1 MGKEEIPMAD
11 YEKLYEERKKR
22 VETAVLNQE
31 PDRVPNTLL
40 VGTYPLHKAGIT
52 MAESM
57 VDHEKASMA
66 RQAFSCWLFMK
77 NTLTQIR
84 EASVISPPQLKFWKI
99 WA

>member
-1 MGKEEIPMAD
+1 MAD

-57 VDHEKASMA
+57 VDHEKACRAMLAFYEKYSYTDTGPISSLNIQRWKTGNTMNSSGI
-66 RQAFSCWLFMK
+66 RQASG
-77 NTLTQIR
+77 
-84 EASVISPPQLKFWKI
+84 
-99 WA
+99 